1 MADQPAFSRCPYCQ
15 RKLEKRP
22 QRKSKCPLCGE
33 MIFVRGGDL
42 MREDEVAA
50 AEKKKTAAKK
60 SAKSSSSSSSKKSS
74 AAKKKSTATQKAK
87 STAGTA
93 KKKSTAKP
101 KSKLESDLKR
111 KKKGALFTQG
121 DLQAGFM
128 LVIQLLGKFFKP
140 EQIAQLLG
148 GLMGGGGTATRSAF
162 ADLDT
167 DSLLAEAAQVYDDLD
182 ADDQRHLLAV
192 FTWVQNG
199 FSLEE
204 NAADGEAVG

>member
-1 MADQPAFSRCPYCQ
+1 MADQPSFSRCPYCQ

-33 MIFVRGGDL
+33 VIFVRGGDL

-50 AEKKKTAAKK
+50 ADKKKTAAKK

-74 AAKKKSTATQKAK
+74 ATKKKSAATKKAK
-87 STAGTA
+87 STAGAA

-111 KKKGALFTQG
+111 KKKGAFTQG

-148 GLMGGGGTATRSAF
+148 GLMGGGGAATRSAF

-182 ADDQRHLLAV
+182 ASDQRHLLAV

-204 NAADGEAVG
+204 NTADAEAVG

>member
-1 MADQPAFSRCPYCQ
+1 MADQPSFSRCPYCQ

-33 MIFVRGGDL
+33 VIFVRGGDL

-50 AEKKKTAAKK
+50 ADKKKTAAKK

-74 AAKKKSTATQKAK
+74 AAKKKSAATKKAK
-87 STAGTA
+87 STAGAA

-111 KKKGALFTQG
+111 KKKGAFTQG

-148 GLMGGGGTATRSAF
+148 GLMGGGGAATRSAF

-182 ADDQRHLLAV
+182 ASDQRHLLAV

-204 NAADGEAVG
+204 NTADAEAVG

>member
-111 KKKGALFTQG
+111 KKKGAFTQG

>member
-33 MIFVRGGDL
+33 VIFVRGGDL

-50 AEKKKTAAKK
+50 ADKKKTAAKK

-74 AAKKKSTATQKAK
+74 AAKKKSAATKKAK
-87 STAGTA
+87 STA

-111 KKKGALFTQG
+111 KRKGAFTQG

-148 GLMGGGGTATRSAF
+148 GLMGGGGAATRSAF

-182 ADDQRHLLAV
+182 ASDQRHLLAV

-204 NAADGEAVG
+204 NTADAEAVG

>member
-33 MIFVRGGDL
+33 VIFVRGGDL
-42 MREDEVAA
+42 LREDEVADA
-50 AEKKKTAAKK
+50 DKKKAAAKK
-60 SAKSSSSSSSKKSS
+60 TAKSSSSSSSKKSS
-74 AAKKKSTATQKAK
+74 AAKKKSTATKKAK
-87 STAGTA
+87 TTA
-93 KKKSTAKP
+93 KKKTPAKP

-111 KKKGALFTQG
+111 KKKGAFTQG

-148 GLMGGGGTATRSAF
+148 GLMGGGDTATRNAF